1 MELIHA
7 GAGPRANPA
16 RRKRRYAY
24 EVVAM
29 HGNRVA
35 GRVGTFAT
43 LAEANE
49 ARRYERM
56 TTRVKRVLI

>member
-1 MELIHA
+1 MTNA
-7 GAGPRANPA
+7 PA
-16 RRKRRYAY
+16 TKTMRRYAY